1 MRYLTNQQL
10 YKEPVVRAFQKPS
23 CGRRCLLIH
32 SISKQYSILS
42 LERDIKHYYFII
54 QGDDEN
60 MTKLIEDLINEYAE
74 IARKEAIVEGKAQGI
89 AEGRAE
95 GMAAGKAEAMQE
107 AKKNQIIAIRSLLKT
122 TNSTPENLAAAF
134 NIPIEE
140 VNRIAREG

>member
-1 MRYLTNQQL
+1 
-10 YKEPVVRAFQKPS
+10 
-23 CGRRCLLIH
+23 
-32 SISKQYSILS
+32 
-42 LERDIKHYYFII
+42 
-54 QGDDEN
+54 

-89 AEGRAE
+89 AE

>member
-1 MRYLTNQQL
+1 MNGS
-10 YKEPVVRAFQKPS
+10 YKGTDTDIGK
-23 CGRRCLLIH
+23 LIH
-32 SISKQYSILS
+32 DFLCTRAEDMYNSVLADRCDYVKQL
-42 LERDIKHYYFII
+42 K
-54 QGDDEN
+54 GDDEN
-60 MTKLIEDLINEYAE
+60 MTKLIEALINEYAE

-107 AKKNQIIAIRSLLKT
+107 AKKNQILAIRYLLKT

>member
-1 MRYLTNQQL
+1 MNGS
-10 YKEPVVRAFQKPS
+10 YKGTDTDIGK
-23 CGRRCLLIH
+23 LIH
-32 SISKQYSILS
+32 DFLCTRAEDMYNSVLADRCDYVKQL
-42 LERDIKHYYFII
+42 K
-54 QGDDEN
+54 GDDEN

-89 AEGRAE
+89 AEGRAEGRAE